1 MIIKTLFVQNKKPFV
16 RSNQFFNFAQN
27 LNFTNMKKMT
37 LILATALLMVGC
49 GKQKVELISADN
61 FNTQVDGKQV
71 SLYTMH
77 NGDITLQTTNFGG
90 RIVALWMPDRRG
102 SYSDIVLGYE
112 NIDKYLNESGERALG
127 AVIGRCANRIG
138 NATFTLDSLVYHLTK
153 NDGEHTLNG
162 GEKGADRMV
171 WDAVSSNDSTIVMH
185 VQLPDGQDGFPGN
198 LDVTMTYALTYD
210 NQLVVRYKA
219 TTDKPTLCNFANHLF
234 FNLRGKGDIL
244 KHNLQINARYMTPI
258 NAQKVAN
265 GRYLGVKGK
274 ALDFTEAHRIGDS
287 IKSKDLQIQYGN
299 GYDHN
304 YVIDK
309 SMIDEYVWAATL
321 SEPKS
326 RREMQVWTNQIG
338 VQFNSGNSF
347 DGTTEGKRGKALK
360 AHGGLALDTQFWPD
374 AVNYDTYPS
383 PILRPG
389 EEYDRITIYKFA
401 VTPKK

>member
-1 MIIKTLFVQNKKPFV
+1 
-16 RSNQFFNFAQN
+16 
-27 LNFTNMKKMT
+27 MKKKT

-127 AVIGRCANRIG
+127 AAIGRCANRIG

-153 NDGEHTLNG
+153 NDGENTQNG

-171 WDAVSSNDSTIVMH
+171 WDVVSSNDSTIVMH

-244 KHNLQINARYMTPI
+244 KHNLQINARYITPI

-309 SMIDEYVWAATL
+309 TTIDEYALAATL
-321 SEPKS
+321 NEPKS
-326 RREMQVWTNQIG
+326 RREMQIWTNQIG
-338 VQFNSGNSF
+338 VQFNSGNTF
-347 DGTTEGKRGKALK
+347 DGTVKGKQGKALK

-374 AVNYDTYPS
+374 AINYDTYPS